1 MLYHLLPLKSELM
14 STTPIHPNS
23 VTLSAVCG
31 SAGGVGGAANTGLT
45 GTVTINSAGSILTHN
60 GYSAGWS
67 TPVAY
72 QDSTGKTYIQDKNGK
87 RIAVDELL
95 DFVETMKKR
104 FLILEPMFEKHE
116 QYPALKAAYENYLL
130 IERMCF
136 GRRRQD
142 LTPETGGTIIW

>member
-1 MLYHLLPLKSELM
+1 M

-23 VTLSAVCG
+23 VTLSA
-31 SAGGVGGAANTGLT
+31 AGGVGVGTTATTTGLT

-67 TPVAY
+67 TPMVY

-130 IERMCF
+130 IERMCL
-136 GRRRQD
+136 GD
-142 LTPETGGTIIW
+142 EDKA